1 LKRRE
6 FLRGTLVLGAL
17 GGLSCRQAEQPW
29 HWATLEELKSAFQQG
44 RLTPEQ
50 LLQHFFRRID
60 SLNPSLG
67 AVLELSPRASGL
79 AAQKRAYRSP
89 LSAVP
94 VLIKDNLSVADGLA
108 TSAGSLALEGN
119 HIDRDA
125 EAVARLRRA
134 GMIPL
139 GRANMSEWS
148 NLRAKK
154 SLSGWSARGGQCRNP
169 YALDR
174 SPSGSSSG
182 CAVAVAAGLVPLAL
196 GTETMGSIT
205 CPASVCG
212 IVGLKPTRGLIP
224 CQGMVPCV
232 PSFDCPGPMART
244 VRDLAFMLQAL
255 VEPAVDYVGALRT
268 GALRGARLGVARQ
281 EWGFDPK
288 VDEVLDQALELL
300 RQQGAELVDP
310 VPVPSLQ
317 QLGREVALVFACE
330 MKQALDAYLGA
341 LGPEVAVHSLEEL
354 IRFNLEHRQP
364 EGLDFLDQ
372 ELLYR
377 ADLSGGTD
385 NPHYARARQRL
396 KLEVQ
401 LATTFRSHRLE
412 AILAP
417 TTGPAWPIDRVY
429 GDRFPGGG
437 GGPPALA
444 GLPHLTLPAG
454 LVQGLPVGLSLYG
467 PERSEARLLA
477 LAADF
482 ERARGPIARPTFPG
496 SLP

>member
-1 LKRRE
+1 ML
-6 FLRGTLVLGAL
+6 LGAV
-17 GGLSCRQAEQPW
+17 GGLSCRSSEQPW
-29 HWATLEELKSAFQQG
+29 HWASLDDLGSALQQG

-50 LLQHFFRRID
+50 LLQHCRRRID
-60 SLNPSLG
+60 SLNPRLG
-67 AVLELSPRASGL
+67 AVLGLRARASGL

-89 LSAVP
+89 LSGVP

-108 TSAGSLALEGN
+108 PSAGSLALEGN
-119 HIDRDA
+119 QIDRDA

-148 NLRAKK
+148 NLRAKR

-232 PSFDCPGPMART
+232 PSFDCPGPMARS
-244 VRDLAFMLQAL
+244 VRDLACMLRAL
-255 VEPAVDYVGALRT
+255 VEPAVDYV
-268 GALRGARLGVARQ
+268 RGARLGVARQ
-281 EWGFDPK
+281 EWGFDPR
-288 VDEVLDQALELL
+288 VDELMEHALKLL

-310 VPVPSLQ
+310 VAVPSVQ
-317 QLGREVALVFACE
+317 PLGREVDLVFACE
-330 MKQALDAYLGA
+330 MKQALDEYLEA

-354 IRFNLEHRQP
+354 IRFTLEHRQS

-372 ELLYR
+372 EFLYR
-377 ADLSGGTD
+377 ADLSGGTE
-385 NPHYARARQRL
+385 NPDYAPIVVDARSEDFA
-396 KLEVQ
+396 LEG
-401 LATTFRSHRLE
+401 
-412 AILAP
+412 I
-417 TTGPAWPIDRVY
+417 G
-429 GDRFPGGG
+429 
-437 GGPPALA
+437 
-444 GLPHLTLPAG
+444 
-454 LVQGLPVGLSLYG
+454 VGLLRAG
-467 PERSEARLLA
+467 NA
-477 LAADF
+477 L
-482 ERARGPIARPTFPG
+482 
-496 SLP
+496 